1 VSPPESRPPAGEP
14 LPPLLD
20 RGFYWQQL
28 REGQRFR
35 TFRRTVT
42 ETDLVAFVS
51 ATGMLEPAFVDATH
65 EGAMGHRPVPAA
77 LTWALVEGILLRT
90 MLHGTGLAL
99 LESAQRAL
107 LPVRVGDTVGAEVAV
122 TGIRPASRGG
132 RAVVSSDVRVLNGRG
147 ECVMTYTATRLVA
160 GAPGAADARAGPG
173 GTPGA

>member
-1 VSPPESRPPAGEP
+1 VSPPGDRQAEE
-14 LPPLLD
+14 PPLLG
-20 RGFYWQQL
+20 RGFHWQEL

-42 ETDLVAFVS
+42 ETDLVSFVS
-51 ATGMLEPAFVDATH
+51 ATGMLEPVFVDATH
-65 EGAMGHRPVPAA
+65 EGAMGPRPVPAA

-107 LPVRVGDTVGAEVAV
+107 SPVRVGDTIGAEVAV
-122 TGIRPASRGG
+122 TGVRPTSRGG
-132 RAVVSSDVRVLNGRG
+132 RAVVSSAVRVLNQRG